1 MKNTLGDL
9 NNHLFAQLERLGDE
23 DLSKENLEKEV
34 QRAESITKIARV
46 IIENSNTALKAVQIK
61 ANALD
66 ADIVLP
72 KMLEDKWKSGKKKKY
87 TS

>member
-72 KMLEDKWKSGKKKKY
+72 KMLEDKWESGKKKKY
-87 TS
+87 NS

>member
-1 MKNTLGDL
+1 M
-9 NNHLFAQLERLGDE
+9 ERLGDE

-72 KMLEDKWKSGKKKKY
+72 KMLEDK
-87 TS
+87 